1 MEQDRL
7 RRLDGCKFVLK
18 GLAAAIEVV
27 HAVLDLIGRHARDNR
42 IDQLGMVVFDLGE
55 LCFLAF
61 AI

>member
-1 MEQDRL
+1 M
-7 RRLDGCKFVLK
+7 LK